1 LDFGFGNEVVGA
13 QFIEPVKENLG
24 LSMEQKMVAVP
35 IQDLNKEQKEA
46 VTHKGRPLLLLG
58 PAGSGKSEV
67 LKRKIG
73 YLLSSGIASPE
84 KILVFTDQ
92 EEMVDGLRLY
102 LQPGYGEFWVNSFTA
117 FCKRVLRQNYSRV
130 PGIYPNFQVLDGL
143 EERLVLS
150 KIIKGLRL
158 HYYRRVQHTSGFL
171 DEVVDF
177 IDLLKL
183 NPQVN
188 LPDYGK
194 FRDLKRIYG
203 EYQDFLHR
211 ENRLD
216 FRDLVLKTIQL
227 FNSHP
232 NILENY
238 RERFSY
244 ILLDDFQNIDLNQ
257 YALFS
262 LLAQG
267 KQEVFF
273 SGNEEE
279 SVFRFRGALPY
290 EVKGRFL
297 REFAPNIISLSK
309 LPTSSPGITLVRCNN
324 GSEEALFIARKVYG
338 LSRQGYH
345 YRDIAILCRGVSRE
359 IKNLEDALKIYGI
372 DYTVMGGIA
381 FFKQPEIVQIISIL
395 KCIGGVKEEM
405 NTHLLRAL
413 AAPEF
418 KIDPV
423 DIQRLF
429 TYSERKGMPFLSV
442 IRMVVKELPLDFSDE
457 AESGISYPGWGLKE
471 DTVSSLRE
479 FLSAIEDMER
489 KAKEE
494 SLERLI
500 YRVFLRFGYLK
511 AGTKNRRLAKNLSYF
526 LEVVKKFQKIENN
539 LSFFDFMAYL
549 DEMLASYGRD
559 EAITFIPQ
567 EDSVQ
572 IMTVQ
577 RASGEFFPVVFVTGL
592 VEGKFPRDLFES
604 SLLSLGERKRL
615 GLEPLPELC
624 EHLKEEERIFNLA
637 ISRARERLYLTY
649 GKTYESNRDSLLSSF
664 VLKLVGAE
672 KEDELLEKCRN
683 RGIEFLDKPSILGPE
698 EKDEIL
704 TREDLIN
711 FWLTTGNK
719 DLESLLEEMDR
730 EKYKEIMRIKEEF
743 SQEALWDK
751 VKIPPDYSFSSYKLE
766 SYSECP
772 AKFFFSSILKIWIKP
787 KPALIFGRLLHRILA
802 SFHEKY
808 NSRDAL
814 DSSQA
819 KEDMEKEIEK
829 VFSEEGGSFST
840 LFEKEVYQRLC
851 SQILL
856 RYLEKERERESF
868 SVREIER
875 EINWRI
881 NGLNFSG
888 RIDRLD
894 RLEGGF
900 EEVID
905 YKTSKNPFMEFSLC
919 RKISQGESFQLP
931 IYFFGVREDL
941 KRPVERLSIYW
952 LRKDLPNPR
961 ANIKATIEMGKQ
973 YSNGGV
979 VFSTAESLKQ
989 ALNHLKEKAK
999 KILEGYYPQKPRNC
1013 WNCDFK
1019 FLCDEKIG
1027 TATIFPTD

>member
-1 LDFGFGNEVVGA
+1 MDIL
-13 QFIEPVKENLG
+13 K
-24 LSMEQKMVAVP
+24 
-35 IQDLNKEQKEA
+35 DLNREEKEA
-46 VTHKGRPLLLLG
+46 VTNRGGPLLLLG
-58 PAGSGKSEV
+58 PAGSGKTEV
-67 LKRKIG
+67 LKRRIE
-73 YLLSSGIASPE
+73 YLISSGIAPPE

-92 EEMVDGLRLY
+92 EEMVGTLRPH

-150 KIIKGLRL
+150 KIFKGLKL
-158 HYYRRVQHTSGFL
+158 NYYRRVQHTSGFL

-183 NPQVN
+183 NPQVS

-194 FRDLKRIYG
+194 FRDLKRIYID
-203 EYQDFLHR
+203 YQDYLHK

-216 FRDLVLKTIQL
+216 FRDLILKTVQL
-227 FNSHP
+227 FKSHP
-232 NILENY
+232 DILENY

-244 ILLDDFQNIDLNQ
+244 MLLDDFQNIDLNQ
-257 YALFS
+257 YELFS
-262 LLAQG
+262 LLASG
-267 KQEVFF
+267 KQGVLF

-279 SVFRFRGALPY
+279 SVFRFRGALPH
-290 EVKGRFL
+290 EVKRKFL
-297 REFAPNIISLSK
+297 TEFEPHIISLSE
-309 LPTSSPGITLVRCNN
+309 LPTSSPEITLVKCGS

-338 LSRQGYH
+338 LTRHGYH
-345 YRDIAILCRGVSRE
+345 YHDIAILCRGVSRE
-359 IKNLEDALKIYGI
+359 IKNLEDALKIYDI

-395 KCIGGVKEEM
+395 KCIWGVKEEM

-413 AAPEF
+413 SAPKF

-429 TYSERKGMPFLSV
+429 TYSERKGLPFLAV
-442 IRMVVKELPLDFSDE
+442 IKMVVKKLPQDFSED
-457 AESGISYPGWGLKE
+457 AESGVSYPGWGLKE

-479 FLSAIEDMER
+479 FLVALGEMEKEAR
-489 KAKEE
+489 EE

-500 YRVFLRFGYLK
+500 YRVFLRFGYLE
-511 AGTKNRRLAKNLSYF
+511 AGTKSRRLAQNLSYF

-539 LSFFDFMAYL
+539 LSFFDFMSYL
-549 DEMLASYGRD
+549 DEMLASYGRE

-567 EDSVQ
+567 KDSVQ

-577 RASGEFFPVVFVTGL
+577 RASGNFFPVVFVTGL
-592 VEGKFPRDLFES
+592 VEGKFPRDLPES
-604 SLLSLGERKRL
+604 SLLSLREKKKL
-615 GLEPLPELC
+615 GLKPLPELS

-637 ISRARERLYLTY
+637 ISRVRERLYLTY

-664 VLKLVGAE
+664 VLKLVEAE
-672 KEDELLEKCRN
+672 REDELLEKCRN
-683 RGIEFLDKPSILGPE
+683 RGIEFLDKPSVLGPE
-698 EKDEIL
+698 AIDEIL
-704 TREDLIN
+704 TREDLVN
-711 FWLTTGNK
+711 FWLTTGNR
-719 DLESLLEEMDR
+719 DLESLLEEIDR
-730 EKYKEIMRIKEEF
+730 EKYNEIMRIKEEF
-743 SQEALWDK
+743 GQETLWDK
-751 VKIPPDYSFSSYKLE
+751 VKISPDYSFSSYKLE

-772 AKFFFSSILKIWIKP
+772 AKFFFSCLLKIWIKP
-787 KPALIFGRLLHRILA
+787 RPALIFGRLLHRILA

-808 NSRDAL
+808 NSKDAL
-814 DSSQA
+814 YSSHA
-819 KEDMEKEIEK
+819 ERDMEKEIEK
-829 VFSEEGGSFST
+829 VFSEEGKSFST

-851 SQILL
+851 SKIIL
-856 RYLEKERERESF
+856 RYLEKERGRESF
-868 SVREIER
+868 SIEEIER
-875 EINWRI
+875 ELTWQI
-881 NGLNFSG
+881 NGLTFSG

-894 RLEGGF
+894 RLEGGV

-919 RKISQGESFQLP
+919 RKMSEGESFQLP

-952 LRKDLPNPR
+952 LRKDLQNSK
-961 ANIKATIEMGKQ
+961 ANIKATVEMGKQ
-973 YSNGGV
+973 YSSGGV
-979 VFSTAESLKQ
+979 VLSTEESLKK
-989 ALNHLKEKAK
+989 ALNHLKEKAEE
-999 KILEGYYPQKPRNC
+999 ILQGYYPQRPRNC

-1019 FLCDEKIG
+1019 FLCDRKI
-1027 TATIFPTD
+1027 TEE